1 MTSQTTPREGARAEG
16 ARARNMRRTRQRI
29 VEAAMKLHTTVGP
42 ARTSVSA
49 IAERA
54 GVQRHTVYAHFPDEA
69 SIFRACTGHWLS
81 LNPLPD
87 HERWASVE
95 PFEARVETAIDE
107 VSAYWERTAADLTP
121 VFADAGKVAAMD
133 EAVAFWEGLT
143 DAWVASAVG
152 GHHLRGRRRTRLQ
165 AALRHAFAMDTWRT
179 LTAPGGMTRP
189 EAVRLMAGFVREA
202 AAPDPARR
210 SR

>member
-1 MTSQTTPREGARAEG
+1 MTSETTTTEG
-16 ARARNMRRTRQRI
+16 ARARNMRRTRERI
-29 VEAAMKLHTTVGP
+29 VEAAMGLHTSVGP

-69 SIFRACTGHWLS
+69 SIFRACTGHWLT

-87 HERWASVE
+87 HGRWEGIA
-95 PFEARVETAIDE
+95 PFEARIAAAIDE

-121 VFADAGKVAAMD
+121 VFADVGKVAAMD
-133 EAVAFWEGLT
+133 EAVAFWAGLT
-143 DAWVASAVG
+143 EAWIASAVG
-152 GHHLRGRRRTRLQ
+152 DHRLGGRRRARLE
-165 AALRHAFAMDTWRT
+165 AALRHAFAMDTWRS

-189 EAVRLMAGFVREA
+189 EAVRLMTGFVRQA
-202 AAPDPARR
+202 AEPTRTTPR
-210 SR
+210 